1 MKKKPGVTFYKDK
14 RGEWRWRVV
23 AGNGRIL
30 AVSSESYKNKLDCI
44 AGVELTTFALTKWRR
59 K

>member
-1 MKKKPGVTFYKDK
+1 MKNKPGVTFYSDK

-30 AVSSESYKNKLDCI
+30 AVSSESYKNQLDCI
-44 AGVELTTFALTKWRR
+44 AGAQSTTSALMKWRR
-59 K
+59 E